1 MATVTTPIRAA
12 GVVVLRTITGGRE
25 VLVVHRAARNDWSLP
40 KGKLDADEHVLAAT
54 VRECEEEAGIT
65 PALRAPLPRMKY
77 TVDGRPKVVEYWT
90 AEVGV
95 PGVHRPDDEVDET
108 RWVPIE
114 EVAEL
119 LTYPRDVQLVRD
131 AAAAPATSP
140 LVLVRHA
147 QAVKRVDFDGDD
159 DNERPLT
166 RKGGRQADEL
176 VPLLAAYAPQRVHSS
191 PAARCFQTVLP
202 LAAALG
208 VGLGLEPH
216 LSETGYTDDPESGD
230 QRVRDLLADPTPAV
244 LCTHR
249 PVLPALLGV
258 VAEVPALSHLPAPT
272 LDPAL
277 APSSFIVVH
286 RALVDGQ
293 VAGLWAVERHS
304 LG

>member
-1 MATVTTPIRAA
+1 MATITTPIRAA
-12 GVVVLRTITGGRE
+12 GVVLLRTVDGRRE
-25 VLVVHRAARNDWSLP
+25 VLVVHRAMRKDWSLP
-40 KGKLDADEHVLAAT
+40 KGKLDADEHVLAAA

-65 PALRAPLPRMKY
+65 PALRTPLPRMKY
-77 TVDGRPKVVEYWT
+77 SVDGRPKVVEYWT

-95 PGVHRPDDEVDET
+95 PGVHRPDDEVDEV
-108 RWVPIE
+108 RWMAIDD
-114 EVAEL
+114 VAEH
-119 LTYPRDVQLVRD
+119 LTYPRDAQLVRE

-140 LVLVRHA
+140 LVILRHA

-166 RKGGRQADEL
+166 RKGRRQADDL
-176 VPLLAAYAPQRVHSS
+176 VPLLAAYGPHRVHSS
-191 PAARCFQTVLP
+191 PAVRCYETVLP

-208 VGLGLEPH
+208 VGIGLEPH
-216 LSETGYTDDPESGD
+216 LSEGGYDEDPGSGD
-230 QRVRDLLADPTPAV
+230 QRVRDLLADPAPAV

-249 PVLPALLGV
+249 PVMPALLQV
-258 VAEVPALSHLPAPT
+258 VAGAHSTAKVSAPA

-277 APSSFIVVH
+277 APSSFIVLH
-286 RALVDGQ
+286 RALAAGE